1 MIIRLPGLAASVCL
15 TLFSGTLLAAS
26 SNIEEVD
33 FQAVAD
39 RIRETSD
46 KMQADIRQGRARLEA
61 KKAREATE
69 RKLVAEARQ
78 REIEAEQARIAQ
90 KKAAQA
96 EQAAAAAR
104 KKAVA
109 DQAAIDRAR
118 QEKMAV
124 QDASSAR
131 ERAAK
136 ALAEARQSV
145 GIRAF
150 AETEAPLVAPVATP
164 APTGARESQIKQARE
179 NTAVTPAS
187 LAKTGRR

>member
-15 TLFSGTLLAAS
+15 TLFSGALLAAS
-26 SNIEEVD
+26 SNEKVD

-69 RKLVAEARQ
+69 RKLEAEARQ
-78 REIEAEQARIAQ
+78 RELEAEQARIAQ
-90 KKAAQA
+90 KKAVQA

-104 KKAVA
+104 KKEAA
-109 DQAAIDRAR
+109 EQAAIDQAR
-118 QEKMAV
+118 QEKMAA
-124 QDASSAR
+124 QNASSAR

-150 AETEAPLVAPVATP
+150 AETEAPVVAPAATP
-164 APTGARESQIKQARE
+164 APTDAREGQIKQASE
-179 NTAVTPAS
+179 NTAATPTSRGKA
-187 LAKTGRR
+187 GRR